1 MTHPWVVLWR
11 RLASMDKGSALATSR
26 RYRASERRR
35 LRQRARTGIGMIP
48 VLAVFDVL
56 GLGILVP
63 ASLAT
68 LAGLNGAIG
77 LLAIVAYAAL
87 QGPARHHPAL
97 VVFFVTSAVLIS
109 IAAVG
114 LLVPSLAVFA
124 AGYLLLLPAVVALFV
139 PWRSWTHLV
148 WLVIYALITFP
159 TVAAMPSLVRT
170 ERLGLAMAVV
180 VAMFTSYLGTM
191 LAARVELSAFTL
203 RQALTARR
211 ADLGR
216 VNRALAASLRHDP
229 MTGARN
235 RLRLTE
241 DLMAVRGRLERTG
254 EPCGLLALDLDYFKA
269 VNDRDGHIAGD
280 SVLRTVVSALSET
293 IRPIDGIYR
302 TGGEEFVVLLAAT
315 DGPGVGLAAERL
327 RSTVEAL
334 AIANATNL
342 PFGVVT
348 VSIGATTLFPAD
360 LATDDDGWFARADA
374 ALYAAKASG
383 RNRIVARPC
392 DRVSQ

>member
-1 MTHPWVVLWR
+1 MTRPWVMLWR

-56 GLGILVP
+56 VLGILVP

-68 LAGLNGAIG
+68 IAGLNGTIA

-87 QGPARHHPAL
+87 RGPAWHHPAL
-97 VVFFVTSAVLIS
+97 VVFFVTSAILVS
-109 IAAVG
+109 IAALG
-114 LLVPSLAVFA
+114 LLVPSLGVFA
-124 AGYLLLLPAVVALFV
+124 AGYLLLLPAVVGLFV
-139 PWRSWTHLV
+139 PWRPLTHLR
-148 WLVIYALITFP
+148 WLVLYALITFP
-159 TVAAMPSLVRT
+159 TIAAMPSLAPT
-170 ERLGLAMAVV
+170 ERLSLAMVVV

-191 LAARVELSAFTL
+191 LAARVELSAFIL
-203 RQALTARR
+203 RQVVTERR

-254 EPCGLLALDLDYFKA
+254 EPCGLLALDLDHFKA
-269 VNDRDGHIAGD
+269 INDRDGHIAGD
-280 SVLRTVVSALSET
+280 SVLRAVVTALSAT
-293 IRPIDGIYR
+293 MRPFDGIYR

-315 DGPGVGLAAERL
+315 DGPGLVLVAERL
-327 RSTVEAL
+327 RATVEAL
-334 AIANATNL
+334 GIANATNL
-342 PFGVVT
+342 PYGVVT

-360 LATDDDGWFARADA
+360 LATDDDGWFARADT

-383 RNRIVARPC
+383 RNRVVASPTIV
-392 DRVSQ
+392 